1 MSQELRRMAERP
13 RGRWKPPKST
23 EVGKPEVYL
32 GTHSG
37 CVEQSHQQYE
47 RGGTSAGK
55 ASWSQVKEILRGQE
69 KEVEL
74 YPEDNIETKNVTSGV
89 HFRNI
94 NLAD

>member
-1 MSQELRRMAERP
+1 M
-13 RGRWKPPKST
+13 
-23 EVGKPEVYL
+23 VGKPRAYQ

-47 RGGTSAGK
+47 RAGMSAGK
-55 ASWSQVKEILRGQE
+55 ATWSQVKEILRGQE

>member
-1 MSQELRRMAERP
+1 MEA
-13 RGRWKPPKST
+13 PKSM
-23 EVGKPEVYL
+23 EVGKPGAYL

-37 CVEQSHQQYE
+37 CVEHSYQQYE
-47 RGGTSAGK
+47 TGGMSIGK
-55 ASWSQVKEILRGQE
+55 ATWSQVKEVLRGQE